1 MRTALLIA
9 LALISTTGC
18 VRRRLLVRS
27 NPPGAMVHVDNQAIG
42 NTPCG
47 VDFVY
52 YGTRE
57 IRLSMPGYET
67 LTVNQPIPTPWYEI
81 PGIDFISENLVPNK
95 IKDVR
100 TVSFNLARQR
110 MAPAEEIIG
119 RGEDLRRQAS
129 PIGVAPLGAP
139 ATASFNSQT
148 PSNFQAPGAPWG
160 LPPATS
166 GPAPTIAPA
175 LPGAVPPT
183 MVPST
188 SPSFA
193 PPALTPTPA
202 SPAPFRY

>member
-81 PGIDFISENLVPNK
+81 PGIDFISENLVPQK

-139 ATASFNSQT
+139 ATASFGS
-148 PSNFQAPGAPWG
+148 PVLAPTTLAPAAV
-160 LPPATS
+160 AT
-166 GPAPTIAPA
+166 PTIAPA
-175 LPGAVPPT
+175 LTPSLPATIPP
-183 MVPST
+183 T